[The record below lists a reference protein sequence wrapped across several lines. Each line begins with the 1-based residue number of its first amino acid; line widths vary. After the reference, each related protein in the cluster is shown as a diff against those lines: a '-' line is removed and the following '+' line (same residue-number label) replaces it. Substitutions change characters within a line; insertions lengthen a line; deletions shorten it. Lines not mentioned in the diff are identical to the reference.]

1 MIARLRALLPQR
13 RSILVAYGSL
23 IPLILVSFGL
33 LIFALTQT
41 SSLERDMRISATENM
56 LWVVSQTQME
66 VLLLANAAADLEG
79 TSATT
84 VEHRYDMA
92 ISRLNLLLQGPQ
104 QRYLQEI
111 GRAGDVRSLHARLLE
126 QDPLQKGTG
135 PAARAA
141 LFQEAMALQPE
152 INRLAGEVMTQE
164 WSTAAAR
171 LDDYRRIQRTVIL
184 AVVGALLGTALMS
197 WALMRNQR
205 RLHAGELARLRASRL
220 QSLLERER
228 QTSAWYR
235 DFAAMI
241 SHQVRTPLA
250 VIDSAMQRLVRK
262 GEGITATD
270 VAERQTIVRNA
281 VERVTRLVDTAL
293 LTGRLDNRQIEPQP
307 AVQALGPLVEQTL
320 DEARQAHPNRHIELS
335 AANPEARAHCDPA
348 LVGHSLGNLL
358 SNALKYSAEDTP
370 VELRLFTQGNYVALA
385 VADRGPGIPPAELER
400 IFERFYRAENA
411 TSQPGSG
418 LGLALARDLAR
429 LQGGDVTVESWPGS
443 GSLFTLWLPRAG
455 TSEIRS
461 KR

>member
-1 MIARLRALLPQR
+1 MIANLRPLLPQR
-13 RSILVAYGSL
+13 RSVLVAYGSL
-23 IPLILVSFGL
+23 VPLILVSFGL

-79 TSATT
+79 TSAAS

-104 QRYLQEI
+104 QRYLEGI
-111 GRAGDVRSLHARLLE
+111 GRAGDVRDLHARLLE
-126 QDPLQKGTG
+126 QDPLQQGTD

-141 LFQEAMALQPE
+141 LFQQAMALQPE

-164 WSTAAAR
+164 WGTAAAR

-184 AVVGALLGTALMS
+184 SVVGALLGMALMS
-197 WALMRNQR
+197 WTLMRNQR
-205 RLHAGELARLRASRL
+205 RLHEGELARLRASRL

-250 VIDSAMQRLVRK
+250 VIDSALQRLARK
-262 GEGITATD
+262 GERVTAAD
-270 VAERQTIVRNA
+270 VAERQAIVRTA
-281 VERVTRLVDTAL
+281 VDRLSRLVDTAL
-293 LTGRLDNRQIEPQP
+293 LAGRLDNRQIDPQP
-307 AVQALGPLVEQTL
+307 AVQALAPLVQQSLE
-320 DEARQAHPNRHIELS
+320 EARQAHPSRRIDLS
-335 AANPEARAHCDPA
+335 EANPEARAHCDPA
-348 LVGHSLGNLL
+348 LVGHSLGNLV
-358 SNALKYSAEDTP
+358 SNALKYSPEDTP
-370 VELRLFTQGNYVALA
+370 VELRLFTQGNRVAVA
-385 VADRGPGIPPAELER
+385 VADRGPGIAADEQER
-400 IFERFYRAENA
+400 IFERFYRTEQAA
-411 TSQPGSG
+411 SQPGSG

-455 TSEIRS
+455 LTGLRSER
-461 KR
+461 